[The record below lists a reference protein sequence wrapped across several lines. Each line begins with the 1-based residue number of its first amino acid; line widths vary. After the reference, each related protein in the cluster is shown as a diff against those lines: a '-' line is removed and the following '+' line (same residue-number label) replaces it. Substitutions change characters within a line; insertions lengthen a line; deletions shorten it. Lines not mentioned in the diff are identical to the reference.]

1 MTRSTEKYSPL
12 SEETVL
18 KLKEKHLQAAQQSN
32 DILSWAQKEYDLL
45 TDVEVPEED
54 SKQFYLF
61 LDGLRGCINYRKMTI
76 KMKNETS
83 YLLKTIMYLILWMNS
98 VDGKTTCIEL
108 IARCKS
114 FESELTKILR
124 KANMN
129 LSTSIR
135 DRFGIKGIIFN
146 DASEEE
152 IEEMIEHIFDTINN
166 VLVIRNIK
174 MAREFKKWVEES
186 TEIME
191 ADKKV
196 VAEIMDTP
204 FFIDESKIKDY
215 IHHPKENGYK
225 ALQFTLS
232 ITAYSTNIPGAQI
245 EIQLKSQ
252 KMEEEAESGKASHEV
267 YKKTGGHTTEELTDT
282 TTSSALSLS
291 SLVILVISSVKFF
304 VCSANCLICSA
315 TTAKPLP
322 ASPALALSIEALSA
336 KRLVWLDILSII
348 PAIFSTFLVFSCNLC
363 IDSVTDLLVSVIC
376 SDCFLNSSITTIFFC
391 ILSLELTA
399 SSTI

>member
-267 YKKTGGHTTEELTDT
+267 YKKTGGHTTEELTDIDLMINEAFKIT
-282 TTSSALSLS
+282 DFTRLHISGFSGNSEKEDRIGASQPDIFEIRHLSQS
-291 SLVILVISSVKFF
+291 F
-304 VCSANCLICSA
+304 VN
-315 TTAKPLP
+315 KQ
-322 ASPALALSIEALSA
+322 
-336 KRLVWLDILSII
+336 
-348 PAIFSTFLVFSCNLC
+348 
-363 IDSVTDLLVSVIC
+363 
-376 SDCFLNSSITTIFFC
+376 
-391 ILSLELTA
+391 
-399 SSTI
+399 

>member
-1 MTRSTEKYSPL
+1 MTRVTAKSSPL
-12 SEETVL
+12 SRETVL
-18 KLKEKHLQAAQQSN
+18 KLKETHFLAAQQSN

-45 TDVEVPEED
+45 TEVEVSEED
-54 SKQFYLF
+54 TKQFYLF

-114 FESELTKILR
+114 LESELTKILR

-152 IEEMIEHIFDTINN
+152 IEEIIENIFDTINN

-174 MAREFKKWVEES
+174 MVKEFKKWVEENP
-186 TEIME
+186 EIME

-204 FFIDESKIKDY
+204 FFIDESKVKDY

-232 ITAYSTNIPGAQI
+232 ITAYSANIPGAQI

-252 KMEEEAESGKASHEV
+252 KMEEEAENGKASHDV
-267 YKKTGGHTTEELTDT
+267 YKKTGGHPTEELTD
-282 TTSSALSLS
+282 
-291 SLVILVISSVKFF
+291 I
-304 VCSANCLICSA
+304 
-315 TTAKPLP
+315 
-322 ASPALALSIEALSA
+322 
-336 KRLVWLDILSII
+336 
-348 PAIFSTFLVFSCNLC
+348 
-363 IDSVTDLLVSVIC
+363 DLLINEAFKIE
-376 SDCFLNSSITTIFFC
+376 DFTKLHINGFTGNSEKEDRIGASQPDVFEIRH
-391 ILSLELTA
+391 LSQ
-399 SSTI
+399 SFK

>member
-1 MTRSTEKYSPL
+1 MNVYAHKQDLVTAANNRGLFDRLCKAIEIAYGWTK
-12 SEETVL
+12 ETDPKLTGQYALLHGCTNFPYICHTVGTDEFSGEPTVGDNELRFTGDAMLDLIFKKTKML
-18 KLKEKHLQAAQQSN
+18 KIEDVYTDTSN
-32 DILSWAQKEYDLL
+32 L
-45 TDVEVPEED
+45 
-54 SKQFYLF
+54 
-61 LDGLRGCINYRKMTI
+61 
-76 KMKNETS
+76 
-83 YLLKTIMYLILWMNS
+83 
-98 VDGKTTCIEL
+98 
-108 IARCKS
+108 
-114 FESELTKILR
+114 
-124 KANMN
+124 
-129 LSTSIR
+129 
-135 DRFGIKGIIFN
+135 
-146 DASEEE
+146 SEEE

-267 YKKTGGHTTEELTDT
+267 YKKTGGHTTEELTD
-282 TTSSALSLS
+282 
-291 SLVILVISSVKFF
+291 I
-304 VCSANCLICSA
+304 
-315 TTAKPLP
+315 
-322 ASPALALSIEALSA
+322 
-336 KRLVWLDILSII
+336 
-348 PAIFSTFLVFSCNLC
+348 
-363 IDSVTDLLVSVIC
+363 DLLINEAFKITDFTQLHISG
-376 SDCFLNSSITTIFFC
+376 FYGNSEKEDRIGASQPDIFE
-391 ILSLELTA
+391 IRHLSQ
-399 SSTI
+399 SFVNKQ

>member
-152 IEEMIEHIFDTINN
+152 IEEMLSSNKQVFMYFLDAPVNPSS
-166 VLVIRNIK
+166 VD
-174 MAREFKKWVEES
+174 
-186 TEIME
+186 ME
-191 ADKKV
+191 QYKKV
-196 VAEIMDTP
+196 QAFKEKYKDRGIY
-204 FFIDESKIKDY
+204 FIVRDEQELRQLFTNHLGMHFLPLAVGGKNSFEKKASPVLKIKAASQQEDKDA
-215 IHHPKENGYK
+215 IVE
-225 ALQFTLS
+225 
-232 ITAYSTNIPGAQI
+232 YS
-245 EIQLKSQ
+245 E
-252 KMEEEAESGKASHEV
+252 
-267 YKKTGGHTTEELTDT
+267 
-282 TTSSALSLS
+282 
-291 SLVILVISSVKFF
+291 
-304 VCSANCLICSA
+304 
-315 TTAKPLP
+315 
-322 ASPALALSIEALSA
+322 
-336 KRLVWLDILSII
+336 
-348 PAIFSTFLVFSCNLC
+348 FS
-363 IDSVTDLLVSVIC
+363 
-376 SDCFLNSSITTIFFC
+376 
-391 ILSLELTA
+391 E
-399 SSTI
+399 

>member
-135 DRFGIKGIIFN
+135 DRFGIK
-146 DASEEE
+146 
-152 IEEMIEHIFDTINN
+152 
-166 VLVIRNIK
+166 RN
-174 MAREFKKWVEES
+174 
-186 TEIME
+186 
-191 ADKKV
+191 
-196 VAEIMDTP
+196 
-204 FFIDESKIKDY
+204 
-215 IHHPKENGYK
+215 H
-225 ALQFTLS
+225 L
-232 ITAYSTNIPGAQI
+232 
-245 EIQLKSQ
+245 
-252 KMEEEAESGKASHEV
+252 
-267 YKKTGGHTTEELTDT
+267 
-282 TTSSALSLS
+282 
-291 SLVILVISSVKFF
+291 
-304 VCSANCLICSA
+304 
-315 TTAKPLP
+315 
-322 ASPALALSIEALSA
+322 
-336 KRLVWLDILSII
+336 
-348 PAIFSTFLVFSCNLC
+348 
-363 IDSVTDLLVSVIC
+363 
-376 SDCFLNSSITTIFFC
+376 
-391 ILSLELTA
+391 
-399 SSTI
+399 

>member
-1 MTRSTEKYSPL
+1 
-12 SEETVL
+12 
-18 KLKEKHLQAAQQSN
+18 
-32 DILSWAQKEYDLL
+32 
-45 TDVEVPEED
+45 
-54 SKQFYLF
+54 
-61 LDGLRGCINYRKMTI
+61 
-76 KMKNETS
+76 MKNETS

-267 YKKTGGHTTEELTDT
+267 YKKTGGHTTEELTD
-282 TTSSALSLS
+282 
-291 SLVILVISSVKFF
+291 I
-304 VCSANCLICSA
+304 
-315 TTAKPLP
+315 
-322 ASPALALSIEALSA
+322 
-336 KRLVWLDILSII
+336 
-348 PAIFSTFLVFSCNLC
+348 
-363 IDSVTDLLVSVIC
+363 DLLINEAFKITDFTQLHISG
-376 SDCFLNSSITTIFFC
+376 FYGNSEKEDRIGASQPDIFE
-391 ILSLELTA
+391 IRHLSQ
-399 SSTI
+399 SFVNKQ

>member
-166 VLVIRNIK
+166 VLVFRNIK

-196 VAEIMDTP
+196 VAEIMDKITKYETNKYHEQKLVSLMIDMLKDP
-204 FFIDESKIKDY
+204 FRY
-215 IHHPKENGYK
+215 KENVNVQLGK
-225 ALQFTLS
+225 M
-232 ITAYSTNIPGAQI
+232 AYINLKNIKTR
-245 EIQLKSQ
+245 ENL
-252 KMEEEAESGKASHEV
+252 
-267 YKKTGGHTTEELTDT
+267 KTG
-282 TTSSALSLS
+282 
-291 SLVILVISSVKFF
+291 
-304 VCSANCLICSA
+304 
-315 TTAKPLP
+315 
-322 ASPALALSIEALSA
+322 
-336 KRLVWLDILSII
+336 
-348 PAIFSTFLVFSCNLC
+348 
-363 IDSVTDLLVSVIC
+363 
-376 SDCFLNSSITTIFFC
+376 
-391 ILSLELTA
+391 
-399 SSTI
+399 